1 MLSEGTSPSE
11 DRAKIRVVIVEPQ
24 EVVRDG
30 LRLLLASHGDIE
42 IAATASNGEQAFS
55 ITSNE
60 LPDVVVT
67 ELTLPDARGL
77 DKIRQLTALRPA
89 PQVLVLS
96 TFRLKDEVTAA
107 FEAGARGCVSK
118 LDGSG
123 PLVEG
128 IYAVQSGELYVAPM
142 VRDLIL
148 RTYAGSPGTD
158 GPEVRPGKNLTAR
171 EREVLRLISHGKTDR
186 QTAELLNLSV
196 KTVHTHRT
204 NIMGKLGVHNVTM
217 LIRRAIQLGI
227 IEV

>member
-1 MLSEGTSPSE
+1 MLPNGGPVSQE
-11 DRAKIRVVIVEPQ
+11 RRKIRIAIVEPQ

-30 LRLLLASHGDIE
+30 LRLVLAAHEDIDVV
-42 IAATASNGEQAFS
+42 ATAGTGEEAFDVA
-55 ITSNE
+55 SNE
-60 LPDVVVT
+60 LLDVVVT
-67 ELTLPDARGL
+67 ELALPDARGL

-89 PQVLVLS
+89 PNVLVLS
-96 TFRLKDEVTAA
+96 TFRVKDEVTAA

-118 LDGSG
+118 QDGSG
-123 PLVEG
+123 PLAEG
-128 IYAVQSGELYVAPM
+128 IYAVQAGELYVAPM

-148 RTYAGSPGTD
+148 RSYAGSPGAD
-158 GPEVRPGKNLTAR
+158 SSEARPGKNLTAR

-186 QTAELLNLSV
+186 QTAELLHLSV

-227 IEV
+227 IDV

>member
-1 MLSEGTSPSE
+1 MLANGGPVAEEG
-11 DRAKIRVVIVEPQ
+11 RKIRVVIVEPQ

-30 LRLLLASHGDIE
+30 LRLLLASHDDIDVVAT
-42 IAATASNGEQAFS
+42 AATGEEAFRVASQDPPNV
-55 ITSNE
+55 I
-60 LPDVVVT
+60 VT

-77 DKIRQLTALRPA
+77 DNIRQLAALEPA

-96 TFRLKDEVTAA
+96 TFRAKDEVTAA

-123 PLVEG
+123 PLLDG
-128 IYAVQSGELYVAPM
+128 IYAVQSGELYIAPV

-148 RTYAGSPGTD
+148 RSYAGSPGTA
-158 GPEVRPGKNLTAR
+158 GAEGRPGKNLTSR

-186 QTAELLNLSV
+186 QTAELLQLSV

-204 NIMGKLGVHNVTM
+204 NIMAKLGVHNVTM
-217 LIRRAIQLGI
+217 MIRRAIQLGI
-227 IEV
+227 IDV